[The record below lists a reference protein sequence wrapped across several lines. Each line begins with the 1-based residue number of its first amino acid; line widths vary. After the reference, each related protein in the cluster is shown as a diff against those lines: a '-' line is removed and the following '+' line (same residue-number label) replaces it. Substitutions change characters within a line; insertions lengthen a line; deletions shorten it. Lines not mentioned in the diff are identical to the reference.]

1 MVTNYHI
8 KITPKGLFQLFN
20 NDVPHS
26 EICLWIRKLTDYY
39 YLLQTSDGQ
48 NKIINPSDGVDIFLG
63 KNYLSINKDYVRYSD
78 DNKWKFIDF
87 ESNNFRTFEI
97 NKGEDIYNIERF
109 GQYLLY
115 EKKLYSKSDLLVD
128 LNTLKSFNLNDKF
141 LIFSYE
147 QLIIITDKNLKTQLY
162 CLSSDIIPDQINDIN
177 TGQVIKIS
185 TSSADHIFNH
195 KGELV
200 FKGNFGKYLTDGPI
214 KVSNENGEYL
224 WISNKLIGPISGF
237 PFEKVTTGFSF
248 EEVTTCY
255 FNNYREV
262 IIKGDNLL
270 DINLEDLSFKITKS
284 NIKELKPAK
293 NGRFQIG
300 LNKFGES
307 FSVLTNDDKYYYFNS
322 VENQFKEYPFGTQEF
337 DFNNGTLSWMSFNG
351 EVFDV
356 NLDFEEIVDYSYVD
370 DSMLIVAKKTNEYYL
385 ISTKN
390 GIIKKGKKPFAF
402 HRHWGGYVMI
412 NPLSGKKL
420 DLYYYDDLKN
430 KLYHFPFKLP
440 GVGLAKMDSQF
451 TVSLD
456 TLAPFIGIEFEKFNN
471 PIAD

>member
-1 MVTNYHI
+1 MVANYNI

-26 EICLWIRKLTDYY
+26 EICLWIRKLTNYF
-39 YLLQTSDGQ
+39 YLLKTSDGQ
-48 NKIINPSDGVDIFLG
+48 NKIINPSDGVEILLG
-63 KNYLSINKDYVRYSD
+63 ENYLDIYDNYVKYSE
-78 DNKWKFIDF
+78 DNKFKFIDF
-87 ESNNFRTFEI
+87 ESNNFSTFEI
-97 NKGEDIYNIERF
+97 YKGEDSYNIQRF

-128 LNTLKSFNLNDKF
+128 MTSLKSYNLNDQF

-147 QLIIITDKNLKTQLY
+147 KLIIITDKNLKIQFY
-162 CLSSDIIPDQINDIN
+162 CLSSDIIPDQITDIK

-185 TSSADHIFNH
+185 TASADHIFNRE
-195 KGELV
+195 GELV
-200 FKGNFGKYLTDGPI
+200 FKGNFGEYLSDGPNKI
-214 KVSNENGEYL
+214 SNENGEYL
-224 WISNKLIGPISGF
+224 WISNKLIGPISEF
-237 PFEKVTTGFSF
+237 SFEKVTI
-248 EEVTTCY
+248 CY
-255 FNNYREV
+255 SNNYRKV
-262 IIKGDNLL
+262 IIDGDNLL
-270 DINLEDLSFKITKS
+270 EINLEDLSFKITKS

-293 NGRFQIG
+293 NG

-307 FSVLTNDDKYYYFNS
+307 FSVLTNNDKYYYFNS
-322 VENQFKEYPFGTQEF
+322 VENQFNEYPFGTQKF

-370 DSMLIVAKKTNEYYL
+370 DSLLIVAKKTNEYFL

-412 NPLSGKKL
+412 DPLPRKKL

-440 GVGLAKMDSQF
+440 GVGLTKMNSQF
-451 TVSLD
+451 TISLD
-456 TLAPFIGIEFEKFNN
+456 TLAPFIGIEFERKNN